1 MSDAALY
8 LEHFRR
14 QRRWTRD
21 LVAAVPEEHFDW
33 APGEGDFTAGQLVRH
48 LMQSEVF
55 WARLIGGAVAGEPY
69 DPLDLSEPVGEARMK
84 QFRVPNVQ
92 VSARPKLGS
101 SFSELL
107 AAWEGIQQ
115 GTEELIGG
123 FTAEQLESVV
133 VEHPLTGLRATLDE
147 FLMVMCEHE
156 AHHRGQLS
164 AYLKVLGVEQPTT
177 LWT

>member
-1 MSDAALY
+1 MPDAARH

-33 APGEGDFTAGQLVRH
+33 SPAEGAFTAGQLVRH
-48 LMQSEVF
+48 LMQAEIF
-55 WARLIGGAVAGEPY
+55 WRRLMASALEGELY
-69 DPLDLSEPVGEARMK
+69 DPFGLSEPAGEARMR
-84 QFRVPNVQ
+84 QFRAPNVQ
-92 VSARPKLGS
+92 VSAHPKLGS
-101 SFSELL
+101 SFAELL
-107 AAWEGIQQ
+107 DTWAGI
-115 GTEELIGG
+115 GRDTEEFIRDLS
-123 FTAEQLESVV
+123 AEQLETVE

-164 AYLKVLGVEQPTT
+164 AYLKVLGVDQPTT